1 MKLKKLAI
9 DGMIGLT
16 EVSALAVLLIFFVN
30 SVQAQTKSRNAASLI
45 YERSHSSVVVVVPL
59 DKDDKPLG
67 QGSGFIIASDK
78 VVTNH
83 HVLADSSN
91 AVVLFADGGTERV
104 DGFVADNPTRDI
116 TIVSV
121 KTGSRAPLKLGDELS
136 LKQGDEVYA
145 IGAPRGLE
153 LSITNGIVSGFRN
166 IEDQFLL
173 QTTAAIAP
181 GSSGGPLFD
190 QDGGVVGVTTS
201 LLTNSPG
208 IYFSVGIG
216 DVARMMRSASTLI
229 LPIASLSRSSR
240 PESSTKDTSD
250 IDSINSLI
258 SAKDYTNARNRLKPL
273 IEKSPED
280 PMLNRLLGEVDL
292 FEGQVQS
299 ALAHLKLAVEGN
311 SDDINSKFF
320 YAIGLFIA
328 GQYDDSGRYQELV
341 VDANPS
347 AANIGLL
354 AEIYYAQQNYSK
366 AETHALKALGKNP
379 SEDTA
384 LEVIAG
390 NLYWGRS
397 QSGYSW
403 KGIQEGLIKAK
414 SDSYWVKIANAISL
428 MQQKKNDDAISMLTN
443 AKKDSFPDPAAN
455 FLLSYLYTQRG
466 EIGLAR
472 SETGDALASYPY
484 NKRLLNQGM
493 FLALIGHDETA
504 AGRYYSRLSE
514 ITQGGPE
521 QLSAA
526 CLYYYGIGKSVEAVD
541 SCSKGVTA
549 DPNNH
554 TAHSNLGWAAL
565 DADQFKLALA
575 EFSSAYN
582 LVRDKWKDLTLT
594 QSVDLIWGFA
604 IASYSA
610 GDKKNCKKL
619 LQDIKKS
626 DPSMLT
632 ITGLEQLPLVWS
644 RKTTSR
650 IEQILRDVR
659 P

>member
-1 MKLKKLAI
+1 MQLKKLAI
-9 DGMIGLT
+9 DAMIGLT
-16 EVSALAVLLIFFVN
+16 EVLALAVLLVLFVN
-30 SVQAQTKSRNAASLI
+30 SAQAQTKSRNAAGLI
-45 YERSHSSVVVVVPL
+45 YERCHASVVVVVPL

-67 QGSGFIIASDK
+67 QGSGFIIAANK

-83 HVLADSSN
+83 HVLAESTN

-104 DGFVADNPTRDI
+104 EGFIADNPTRDI
-116 TIVSV
+116 TILSV
-121 KTGSRAPLKLGDELS
+121 KTGTRAPLKVGDELS

-145 IGAPRGLE
+145 IGAPRGLD

-190 QDGGVVGVTTS
+190 QEGGVVGVTTS

-216 DVARMMRSASTLI
+216 DVARIMRSASALV

-250 IDSINSLI
+250 LDSINNLI

-273 IEKSPED
+273 IEKSPQD
-280 PMLNRLLGEVDL
+280 PTLNRLLGEVDL

-299 ALAHLKLAVEGN
+299 AVAHLKLAVEGN
-311 SDDINSKFF
+311 SSDISSKFF
-320 YAIGLFIA
+320 YAIGLFVA
-328 GQYDDSGRYQELV
+328 GQYDDSAHYQELV

-347 AANIGLL
+347 AANIGIL

-366 AETHALKALGKNP
+366 AETNALKALGKDP

-403 KGIQEGLIKAK
+403 KDVQERLVKAK
-414 SDSYWVKIANAISL
+414 SDSYWVKVANAASL
-428 MQQKKNDDAISMLTN
+428 IQQKKNDDAISMLTN
-443 AKKDSFPDPAAN
+443 AKKDSFADPAAN

-472 SETGDALASYPY
+472 SETEAALANYPY

-493 FLALIGHDETA
+493 FLGLIGHDETA
-504 AGRYYSRLSE
+504 AGRYYSRLTE
-514 ITQGGPE
+514 VTKGGSE

-526 CLYYYGIGKSVEAVD
+526 CLYYYGVGKSAEAVD
-541 SCSKGVTA
+541 SCSKDVTA
-549 DPNNH
+549 NPKNH

-565 DADQFKLALA
+565 DADQFKLALG
-575 EFSSAYN
+575 EFGSAYN
-582 LVRDKWKDLTLT
+582 LVKDNWKDLTIT
-594 QSVDLIWGFA
+594 QSIDLVWGFA
-604 IASYSA
+604 IASYST
-610 GDKKNCKKL
+610 GDKKTCKKL
-619 LQDIKKS
+619 LQDIKTS